1 MKRYL
6 YALTLIIATCS
17 ASSASPEKITAAKA
31 KNNVGK
37 RMTVCGVVASANYAV
52 RSRSRPTFLYLD
64 EPYPRHIFTAMIRGE
79 DRAKFGAPETLKG
92 RRICV
97 SGLIESYLGKP
108 QIVLRETEQL
118 RPE

>member
-6 YALTLIIATCS
+6 YAFTLIIVASS
-17 ASSASPEKITAAKA
+17 ASSASIEKITAAQA
-31 KNNVGK
+31 KNHVGK
-37 RMTVCGVVASANYAV
+37 RRTVCGVVASANYAV
-52 RSRSRPTFLYLD
+52 RSRSRPTFLNLD
-64 EPYPRHIFTAMIRGE
+64 EPYPRHIFTAVVLGE
-79 DRAKFGAPETLKG
+79 DRAKFGTPETLKG

-97 SGLIESYLGKP
+97 FGLIERFQGKP